1 MTENFKKFGDNL
13 QIPNKELESE
23 IALRKKSEDAL
34 RQSEEKLR
42 TLFESAT
49 DAFFIL
55 DLEGNFI
62 DVNRTAFERLGYTK
76 EEMLRMHITQL
87 DPPEFAAKVS
97 GRIEQIKSHGAAVF
111 ETAHLRKDGTAMP
124 VEVNTRILDYDGRK
138 VLFSVI
144 RDITERK
151 RAEEA
156 LKKSEERYRTFIN
169 AAADISILKDDN
181 FRFLI
186 INKACEKYFDK
197 KEEDIIG
204 KTDFDLLPESV
215 AEHCRKTDVE
225 ALKSDNVITTEE
237 VIGERIFEIRK
248 YRVRIEND
256 KFGIGAYIRDITE
269 QKAAEEELKR
279 HREQLM
285 GLVEERTSELQ
296 LANERFVKESNERKQ
311 AEAEALRASQLAAL
325 GELSAGV
332 AHEINN
338 PINGIIN
345 YSQMLLNKY
354 DPESKEYDLA
364 RRIIKE
370 SDRIASIVGNLLSFA
385 RNREDEKVSVNVR
398 EIISD
403 SVALTETQLK
413 KDGINLKVSMS
424 PELPEITANS
434 QQIQQVFLNIISNA
448 RYALNQKYPG
458 IHENKVL
465 EISAK
470 EATFDV
476 HPYIQVTFDDRGTGI
491 PAELLDKVIL
501 PFFTTKRRNM
511 GTGLGLSIS
520 HGIISD
526 HGGNLAINSVEGE
539 FTEVTIRLPLNRK

>member
-1 MTENFKKFGDNL
+1 MSKNREKLNNDLLTSN
-13 QIPNKELESE
+13 IELESE
-23 IALRKKSEDAL
+23 IALRKKSEEAL

-42 TLFESAT
+42 TLFEFAT
-49 DAFFIL
+49 DAIFII

-76 EEMLRMHITQL
+76 EEMLRMHITRL
-87 DPPEFAAKVS
+87 DPPEFAAKVPM
-97 GRIEQIKSHGAAVF
+97 RMELIKNYGVAVF
-111 ETAHLRKDGTAMP
+111 ETAHLRKDGTVMP
-124 VEVNTRILDYDGRK
+124 VEINTRILDYDGRK
-138 VLFSVI
+138 VFFSIV

-169 AAADISILKDDN
+169 AMADISTLKDDK

-186 INKACEKYFDK
+186 VNKACAEYFNK
-197 KEEDIIG
+197 REEEVIG

-215 AEHCRKTDVE
+215 AENCRKTDVE

-237 VIGERIFEIRK
+237 AIGERVFETRK
-248 YRVRIEND
+248 YRVRIGND

-269 QKAAEEELKR
+269 QKMAEEELNR

-296 LANERFVKESNERKQ
+296 KANERLVKEINEREQ

-345 YSQMLLNKY
+345 YSQILLNTC
-354 DPESKEYDLA
+354 DHESKEYDLA

-370 SDRIASIVGNLLSFA
+370 SDRIANIVGNLLSFA
-385 RNREDEKVSVNVR
+385 RKGEDNKRPVHIQ

-403 SVALTETQLK
+403 SIALTEPQLK
-413 KDGINLKVSMS
+413 RDGVKLKVSMS
-424 PELPEITANS
+424 PELPEMTANP
-434 QQIQQVFLNIISNA
+434 QQIEQVFLNIISNA
-448 RYALNQKYPG
+448 RYALNQRYPG
-458 IHENKVL
+458 NNENKVL
-465 EISAK
+465 EICAK
-470 EATFDV
+470 EATVDD
-476 HPYIQVTFDDRGTGI
+476 HPYIQVTFMDRGTGI
-491 PAELLDKVIL
+491 PAETLDKIL
-501 PFFTTKRRNM
+501 HPFFTTKRSNM

-539 FTEVTIRLPLNRK
+539 FTEVIIRLPLK

>member
-1 MTENFKKFGDNL
+1 MTEPSEKFRENL
-13 QIPNKELESE
+13 QISDNELDSE

-34 RQSEEKLR
+34 RQSEEKFR
-42 TLFESAT
+42 TLFEFAT
-49 DAFFIL
+49 DAIFIL
-55 DLEGNFI
+55 DLKGNFI
-62 DVNRTAFERLGYTK
+62 DVNRTAYERLGYAK
-76 EEMLRMHITQL
+76 AEMLNMHISQL
-87 DPPEFAAKVS
+87 DPPEFAAKVPM
-97 GRIEQIKSHGAAVF
+97 RMELIKNHGVAVF

-124 VEVNTRILDYDGRK
+124 VEVNTRILDYDGRQ
-138 VLFSVI
+138 VFFSIV

-156 LKKSEERYRTFIN
+156 LKKSEERYRTFID
-169 AAADISILKDDN
+169 AAADISTLKDDN

-186 INKACEKYFDK
+186 INKACEKYFDR

-204 KTDFDLLPESV
+204 KTDFDLLPEGV
-215 AEHCRKTDVE
+215 AGNCRKTDIE

-237 VIGERIFEIRK
+237 VIGERIFETRK
-248 YRVRIEND
+248 YRVRIGND

-269 QKAAEEELKR
+269 QKVAEEELKR

-285 GLVEERTSELQ
+285 DLVKERTSELQ
-296 LANERFVKESNERKQ
+296 RANERLVEEISERKQ

-345 YSQMLLNKY
+345 YSQMLLNTC

-370 SDRIASIVGNLLSFA
+370 SDRIANIVGNLLSFA
-385 RNREDEKVSVNVR
+385 RKRDDEKAPVNVR
-398 EIISD
+398 KVIDD
-403 SVALTETQLK
+403 SVALTGAQLK
-413 KDGINLKVSMS
+413 RDGINLKVSMS
-424 PELPEITANS
+424 PELPEINANF

-448 RYALNQKYPG
+448 RYALNQRYQG
-458 IHENKVL
+458 THENKVL
-465 EISAK
+465 EICAK
-470 EATFDV
+470 EAFIDD
-476 HPYIQVTFDDRGTGI
+476 HSYIQVTFKDRGTGI
-491 PAELLDKVIL
+491 PAEILDKVIN
-501 PFFTTKRRNM
+501 PFFTTKRSNM

-526 HGGNLAINSVEGE
+526 HGGNLAINSVEGN
-539 FTEVTIRLPLNRK
+539 FTEVIIRLPLK

>member
-1 MTENFKKFGDNL
+1 MNEDLEKFRDNL
-13 QIPNKELESE
+13 PTSNKDFESE
-23 IALRKKSEDAL
+23 IASRKKSEEAL

-76 EEMLRMHITQL
+76 EEMLCMHISQL
-87 DPPEFAAKVS
+87 DPPECASKVS
-97 GRIEQIKSHGAAVF
+97 VRIEQIKRHGAAVF
-111 ETAHLRKDGTAMP
+111 ETAHLRKDGAVMP
-124 VEVNTRILDYDGRK
+124 VEVNTRILDYDGEK
-138 VLFSVI
+138 VIFSVI

-156 LKKSEERYRTFIN
+156 LKKSEERYRTFID
-169 AAADISILKDDN
+169 ATTDISILKDDN

-186 INKACEKYFDK
+186 INKACTEYFDK
-197 KEEDIIG
+197 KEEEIIG
-204 KTDFDLLPESV
+204 KTDFDLLPESA
-215 AEHCRKTDVE
+215 AENCRKTDIE

-237 VIGERIFEIRK
+237 VIGERIFETRK
-248 YRVRIEND
+248 YRVRIGND
-256 KFGIGAYIRDITE
+256 KFGVGAYIRDITE
-269 QKAAEEELKR
+269 QKSAEEELKR

-285 GLVEERTSELQ
+285 DLVEERTSELQ
-296 LANERFVKESNERKQ
+296 RVNERLVREINERKQ

-345 YSQMLLNKY
+345 YSQMLLNKCG
-354 DPESKEYDLA
+354 PESKEYDIA

-370 SDRIASIVGNLLSFA
+370 SDRIANIVGNLLSFA
-385 RNREDEKVSVNVR
+385 RNREDEKLPVDVR
-398 EIISD
+398 EIIND
-403 SVALTETQLK
+403 SIALTETQLI
-413 KDGINLKVSMS
+413 KDGINLKVNI
-424 PELPEITANS
+424 PPGLPEIAANS

-458 IHENKVL
+458 IHEDKVL
-465 EISAK
+465 EIFA
-470 EATFDV
+470 EEVAIDD
-476 HPYIQVTFDDRGTGI
+476 HPYIQITFYDQGTGI
-491 PAELLDKVIL
+491 PAELVDKVIL
-501 PFFTTKRRNM
+501 PFFTTKRSNT

-526 HGGNLAINSVEGE
+526 HGGNLMIHSVEGE
-539 FTEVTIRLPLNRK
+539 FTEAIIRLPAK